1 MRGLRS
7 TIALVVVLAGLGA
20 YIYFVT
26 WKQPDT
32 PDTGKKLEKVFTVA
46 SDKINEIKITSASGE
61 ATAAKKD
68 GATWKLT
75 EPVSAAADESEVSS
89 IANTLASADIVRV
102 VDENPSNL
110 IDYGLSNPHV
120 ALAFKADG
128 DKDYRRLFLGEK
140 TPTGSDV
147 FARRNDDK
155 KVFLIA
161 AYQDTSLNKSTFDLR
176 DKNILKVDR
185 DKIDGLDV
193 TAGAGRLAIA
203 KDGGDWKLKSAVA
216 PEGKGPGSVDIRADY
231 GTVEGLIGRLQ
242 TARMKSIVTENPS
255 AADLKKYG
263 LDKPQ
268 ATVNLNT
275 GSAKAT
281 LLIGG
286 KSDDTSVYARDASK
300 PMVVTVESSLLDEL
314 KKGPDDYRRKD
325 LFEFRPYNAS
335 HVEITHNGQTVV
347 FDRVKSA
354 KEGTPDKWHRVSP
367 NAGDVD
373 KDKFDAFVGRIANM
387 RADKFVPSAVGTGLD
402 KPAMTVVVKFDDG
415 KKEERVTFG
424 QSGQDVYAA
433 RPGEPGAAKTD
444 AADFNESLKSL
455 DELSK

>member
-32 PDTGKKLEKVFTVA
+32 PDSGKKLEKVFTVG
-46 SDKINEIKITSASGE
+46 SDKIEEIKITSASGE
-61 ATAAKKD
+61 ATTAKKE
-68 GATWKLT
+68 GGTWKLT
-75 EPVSAAADESEVSS
+75 EPVAAAADESEVSGVAS
-89 IANTLASADIVRV
+89 TLASADIVRV
-102 VDENPSNL
+102 VDEKPASLN
-110 IDYGLSNPHV
+110 DYGLSNPRV
-120 ALAFKADG
+120 EVAFKANG

-140 TPTGSDV
+140 TPTGADM
-147 FARRNDDK
+147 FARRNDEK
-155 KVFLIA
+155 KVFLISGF
-161 AYQDTSLNKSTFDLR
+161 QDTSLNKSAFDLR
-176 DKNILKVDR
+176 EKTILKVDR
-185 DKIDGLDV
+185 DKIDSLEIA
-193 TAGAGRLAIA
+193 AGARPLAIA
-203 KDGGDWKLKSAVA
+203 KDGGDWKLKT
-216 PEGKGPGSVDIRADY
+216 PVDVRADY

-242 TARMKSIVTENPS
+242 TARMKSIVADNATP
-255 AADLKKYG
+255 ADLKKYG

-268 ATVNLNT
+268 ATVNLNA

-286 KSDDTSVYARDASK
+286 KSDDTSVYARDASR
-300 PMVVTVESSLLDEL
+300 PMVVTVESSLLDEI
-314 KKGPDDYRRKD
+314 KKGADDYRRKD
-325 LFEFRPYNAS
+325 LFEFRPYNAN
-335 HVEITHNGQTVV
+335 HVEITRNGQTVV
-347 FDRVKSA
+347 FDRVKSSS
-354 KEGTPDKWHRVSP
+354 EGTPDKWRRVSP

-373 KDKFDAFVGRIANM
+373 KDKFDAFVGKLSNM
-387 RADKFVPSAVGTGLD
+387 RADKFVSSTAGTGLD
-402 KPAMTVVVKFDDG
+402 KPAMTIAVKFDDS